1 MENMAIHLAFDPI
14 DKVKAGVLADFLNE
28 NGFLVKS
35 DGTFEKDGILGL
47 VMSKKSNLAALMRA
61 NPWIAE
67 EFKRSTMVG
76 LRVLPL
82 VIYDSSLEKLKDV
95 WVNAEKIYAIMSEE
109 FKPFAYDLNNPEKS
123 LSEFKRII
131 AEGYTE

>member
-1 MENMAIHLAFDPI
+1 MANMTISLTFDPI

-47 VMSKKSNLAALMRA
+47 VMSKKSNLAALVRA

-67 EFKRSTMVG
+67 EFERSATVG
-76 LRVLPL
+76 LRLLPL

-95 WVNAEKIYAIMSEE
+95 WANAEKIYAIMSEE
-109 FKPFAYDLNNPEKS
+109 FKPFAYDLNKPEES
-123 LSEFKRII
+123 LTEFKRVI

>member
-1 MENMAIHLAFDPI
+1 MTIYLAFDPV

-28 NGFLVKS
+28 KGFLVKS
-35 DGTFEKDGILGL
+35 DDSFEKDGILGL

-67 EFKRSTMVG
+67 EFERSSTVG

-82 VIYDSSLEKLKDV
+82 VIYDSSLERLNDV
-95 WVNAEKIYAIMSEE
+95 WANAEKVYAIMSEE
-109 FKPFAYDLNNPEKS
+109 LKPFAYDLNNPEES
-123 LSEFKRII
+123 LTEFKRVI

>member
-1 MENMAIHLAFDPI
+1 MANMTISFAYDPI

-28 NGFLVKS
+28 NGFVVKS
-35 DGTFEKDGILGL
+35 DGVFDKDGILGL
-47 VMSKKSNLAALMRA
+47 VMSKKSNLATLMRA
-61 NPWIAE
+61 NPWIAK
-67 EFKRSTMVG
+67 EFERSATIG

-82 VIYDSSLEKLKDV
+82 VVYDSSLENLKEV
-95 WVNAEKIYAIMSEE
+95 WANAEKVYAIMSEE
-109 FKPFAYDLNNPEKS
+109 FKPFAYDLNNPEES